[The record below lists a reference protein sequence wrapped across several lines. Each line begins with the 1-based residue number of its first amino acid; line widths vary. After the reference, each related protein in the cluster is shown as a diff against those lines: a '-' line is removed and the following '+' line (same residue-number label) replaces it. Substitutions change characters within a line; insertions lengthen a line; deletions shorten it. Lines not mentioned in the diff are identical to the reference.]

1 MENTIYVGLSRQ
13 LALQEHMQ
21 IVSNNIAN
29 MTTAG
34 YRGQN
39 MMFTEYLSNPRGKVD
54 NPKDP
59 LSMVLDY
66 GQYQTTRPGPI
77 KNTGNPLD
85 VALSGPG
92 FFGVQTKDGLQYTRA
107 GNFALNANGELV
119 TAAGLP
125 VAGSGGGAI
134 VVPRGVREV
143 KIAEDGTVSTDQ
155 GQVGQLMIT
164 EFDNLQ
170 ELDPAGD
177 NTYKAKN
184 AGRPA
189 TDTKVM
195 QGMVEGSNVQPVVE
209 MSRMIEISREY
220 QSIQRMLQTEHDR
233 QRTTIQ
239 RLSQRT

>member
-29 MTTAG
+29 MTTVG

-66 GQYQTTRPGPI
+66 GQYQVTRPGPI
-77 KNTGNPLD
+77 KNTGSPLD
-85 VALSGPG
+85 LALSGPG
-92 FFGVQTKDGLQYTRA
+92 FFGVQTADGLQYTRA
-107 GNFALNANGELV
+107 GNFALNANGEIV

-134 VVPRGVREV
+134 VIPRAAKEV
-143 KIAEDGTVSTDQ
+143 KIAQDGTVSTDQ
-155 GQVGQLMIT
+155 GQVGQIMVT

-170 ELDPAGD
+170 DLKPSGE
-177 NTYKAKN
+177 NTYKAAN
-184 AGRPA
+184 GGRPA

-195 QGMVEGSNVQPVVE
+195 QGMVEGSNIQPVVE
-209 MSRMIEISREY
+209 MTRMIEISREY
-220 QSIQRMLQTEHDR
+220 QSIQRMLQSEHDR
-233 QRTTIQ
+233 QRTAVQ

>member
-29 MTTAG
+29 MTTVG

-39 MMFTEYLSNPRGKVD
+39 MMFTEYLSNPQGKVD

-66 GQYQTTRPGPI
+66 GQYQVTRPGPL
-77 KNTGNPLD
+77 KNTGNSFD

-92 FFGVQTKDGLQYTRA
+92 FFGVQTADGLQYTRA
-107 GNFALNANGELV
+107 GNFALNASGELV

-134 VVPRGVREV
+134 VVPRGAREV
-143 KIAEDGTVSTDQ
+143 KIAQDGTVSTDQ
-155 GQVGQLMIT
+155 GQIGQIMVT

-170 ELDPAGD
+170 DLKPSGE
-177 NTYKAKN
+177 NTYKAAN
-184 AGRPA
+184 GGQPA
-189 TDTKVM
+189 TGTKVM

-209 MSRMIEISREY
+209 MTRMIDISREY
-220 QSIQRMLQTEHDR
+220 QSIQRMLQSEHDR
-233 QRTTIQ
+233 QRTAVQ
-239 RLSQRT
+239 RLSQRA